1 MKGDYF
7 IVMRMHQKTLILVL
21 LHLVSAP
28 AVFADE
34 FEIRNFKKD
43 PLDYSAI
50 RSERKDVNG
59 QACAILKVRTDLTGL
74 SFECNQG
81 ITGDPGHK
89 TGEVWLYISPREKRI
104 KFMKEGFIPEDFL
117 FPVPI
122 ESATVY
128 TIVLTNKYKTGARVV
143 QSMGFVLIKSDPPGA
158 EVTLNGE
165 PTGMNTP
172 FSKPLSLG
180 SHQFG
185 LNKEFYLPHQDN
197 FEITPGRTTTIE
209 IPLTANF
216 GSLTITSQPESE
228 AEIWIDGKPTEK
240 TTPATFEMLS
250 AGSHTLTLKKGMFER
265 LAREFS
271 ITSGQETKLNLSMT
285 PTFGSF
291 SISTTPPAEIWID
304 QVKVGTGTYSRRLLK
319 GLHMIEARLD
329 KHDTI
334 TESITID
341 INTPITLQ
349 WQMVPKTGTLS
360 VNTNPPEASIYL
372 DGNFKG
378 SSPLFIQNVI
388 IGPHILLLSKEG
400 HTKIERQVI
409 MLENQILEVSDILP
423 EGEIDD
429 LTPTPS
435 GIGTFTDPRD
445 EQAYRYVKI
454 GKQVWMA
461 ENVNYSV
468 LNSCC
473 YDNNVENCE
482 IYGRLYTWIA
492 AMKVCPQGWYLPSD
506 DEWKQLSDFLGGEDV
521 AGGKMKEEGTAHWLP
536 PNKSATNSSGF
547 TALPGGYNNFNKP
560 FYSLG
565 GGTTFWSSTV
575 YLSSHVWSRLLL
587 YNYRDLRSRYRS
599 NTNRYSVRCIKDD

>member
-1 MKGDYF
+1 
-7 IVMRMHQKTLILVL
+7 MHQKTLILVL

-304 QVKVGTGTYSRRLLK
+304 QAKVGTGTYSSRLLK
-319 GLHMIEARLD
+319 GLHIVEARLN

-334 TESITID
+334 TEPITID
-341 INTPITLQ
+341 INTPISLQ
-349 WQMVPKTGTLS
+349 WQMTPKTGTLA

-445 EQAYRYVKI
+445 GIKYKFVTI
-454 GKQVWMA
+454 GDQVWMA
-461 ENVNYSV
+461 EN
-468 LNSCC
+468 LNFTTKDSWC
-473 YDNNVENCE
+473 YNNNKGDCI
-482 IYGRLYTWIA
+482 IYGRLYNWETA
-492 AMKVCPQGWYLPSD
+492 LKVCPPGWHLPSNK
-506 DEWKQLSDFLGGEDV
+506 EWTILTTFLGGFIV
-521 AGGKMKEEGTAHWLP
+521 AGGKMKEQGLAHWQA
-536 PNKSATNSSGF
+536 PNTLATNESGF
-547 TALPGGYNNFNKP
+547 SGLPGGIR
-560 FYSLG
+560 YSDGSFLNI
-565 GGTTFWSSTV
+565 TKVSYWWSSDKFSADDSWYR
-575 YLSSHVWSRLLL
+575 YLDHKNGYFSSFDFDIKDGLSI
-587 YNYRDLRSRYRS
+587 
-599 NTNRYSVRCIKDD
+599 RCIRD